1 MGCSK
6 SLIVG
11 YHGRYDS
18 ALAIS
23 FKETRRD
30 RSHFTPQATVGL
42 YVIAPSDG
50 IIMSHAFPIP
60 AAEHFRIM
68 DDRRL
73 RHGGSVKAHFRDV
86 TTKSITAARQSGVD
100 AMHSRE
106 RWNPNYSNDLE
117 GNIF

>member
-11 YHGRYDS
+11 HHRRYDS

-30 RSHFTPQATVGL
+30 RSHFTPHATVGL

-60 AAEHFRIM
+60 AAQHFRIM
-68 DDRRL
+68 GL

-106 RWNPNYSNDLE
+106 RWSTNYSNDLE